1 MSKLRLD
8 NVVVGLDLGDR
19 HSWLCVLD
27 EGGEVVEEGRIQS
40 TEAALRRWF
49 GPRNTACVALEVGTH
64 SPWVSRLLKELGH
77 DVIVANARHV
87 RMIYDG
93 DRKSDRLDAEALAR
107 LARLDPAL
115 LHGIEHRTARAHED
129 LAVIRAREVL
139 VRTRTRLINHVR
151 GAVKSAGHRV
161 PRCSSASFHRTAAE
175 AIPSGLRSALDPLL
189 VMLEQLTQ
197 EIRAY
202 DRRVET
208 LASES
213 YPETGALMQVA
224 GVGSLTA
231 LAFVLTLEDPDR
243 FARSRAVGPYL
254 GLCPGERQS
263 GDRDAQCRMT
273 KAGNEMLRRLLIQ
286 AAHYQM
292 GPHGSD
298 SDLRR
303 WGLER
308 AARGGRIARKK
319 AVGGVARK
327 LAVLLHRLWTSGEV
341 YEPLRNRGGGDEPTA
356 HAA

>member
-1 MSKLRLD
+1 MSKLTQN

-19 HSWLCVLD
+19 YSWLCVLD
-27 EGGEVVEEGRIQS
+27 EDGEVVEEGRIQ
-40 TEAALRRWF
+40 TTDAALRRWF
-49 GPRNTACVALEVGTH
+49 GARATARVAIEVGTH

-77 DVIVANARHV
+77 GVIVANARHV

-107 LARLDPAL
+107 LARVDPAL
-115 LHGIEHRTARAHED
+115 LHGIEHRSARAHED
-129 LAVIRAREVL
+129 LALIRAREVL

-161 PRCSSASFHRTAAE
+161 PRCSSASFHRTAAG
-175 AIPSGLRSALDPLL
+175 AIPSGMRPALEPIL

-202 DRRVET
+202 DRRIEK

-213 YPETGALMQVA
+213 YPETGALKQVS
-224 GVGSLTA
+224 GVGSITA
-231 LAFVLTLEDPDR
+231 LAFVLTLESPDR

-286 AAHYQM
+286 AANYQL
-292 GPHGSD
+292 GPFGSD

-308 AARGGRIARKK
+308 AARGGRIAKRK

-327 LAVLLHRLWTSGEV
+327 LAVLLHQLWTSGEV
-341 YEPLRNRGGGDEPTA
+341 YEPLRNSGGPDEPTA
-356 HAA
+356 QAA

>member
-1 MSKLRLD
+1 MSKLTQN
-8 NVVVGLDLGDR
+8 NVVVGLNLGDR
-19 HSWLCVLD
+19 FSWLCVLD
-27 EGGEVVEEGRIQS
+27 EDGEVVEEGRIQT

-49 GPRNTACVALEVGTH
+49 GALATARVALEVGTH

-87 RMIYDG
+87 RMIYGG

-115 LHGIEHRTARAHED
+115 LHGIKRAHED
-129 LAVIRAREVL
+129 LAVIRARESL

-151 GAVKSAGHRV
+151 GAVKSAGQRV
-161 PRCSSASFHRTAAE
+161 PRCSSASFHKSAPD
-175 AIPSGLRSALDPLL
+175 AIPSGMRPALNPLL

-202 DRRVET
+202 DRQVEK

-224 GVGSLTA
+224 GVGNITA

-243 FARSRAVGPYL
+243 FAKSGAVGPYL
-254 GLCPGERQS
+254 GLCPGEHQS

-292 GPHGSD
+292 GPFGSD

-308 AARGGRIARKK
+308 VTRGGRIAKKK

-327 LAVLLHRLWTSGEV
+327 LAVLLHQLWTSGEV
-341 YEPLRNRGGGDEPTA
+341 YEPLRNSGGPHEPTA
-356 HAA
+356 QAA

>member
-1 MSKLRLD
+1 MSKLTQE

-19 HSWLCVLD
+19 YSWLCVLD
-27 EGGEVVEEGRIQS
+27 EDGVVVEEGRIQ
-40 TEAALRRWF
+40 TTQAALRRWF
-49 GPRNTACVALEVGTH
+49 GVRATARVAIEVGTH

-115 LHGIEHRTARAHED
+115 LHGIERRSVSAHED
-129 LAVIRAREVL
+129 LALIRAREVL

-161 PRCSSASFHRTAAE
+161 PRCSSASFHRTAAG
-175 AIPSGLRSALDPLL
+175 AIPPGMRPALEPLL
-189 VMLEQLTQ
+189 LMLEQLTQ

-202 DRRVET
+202 DRRVAK

-213 YPETGALMQVA
+213 YPETGALRQVP
-224 GVGSLTA
+224 GVGSITA
-231 LAFVLTLEDPDR
+231 LAFVLTLESPDR

-254 GLCPGERQS
+254 GLCPGEHQS

-286 AAHYQM
+286 AANYQL
-292 GPHGSD
+292 GPFGSD

-308 AARGGRIARKK
+308 AARGGRIAKRK

-327 LAVLLHRLWTSGEV
+327 LAVLLHQLWVSGEV
-341 YEPLRNRGGGDEPTA
+341 YEPLRNSGGPGESQ
-356 HAA
+356 AA